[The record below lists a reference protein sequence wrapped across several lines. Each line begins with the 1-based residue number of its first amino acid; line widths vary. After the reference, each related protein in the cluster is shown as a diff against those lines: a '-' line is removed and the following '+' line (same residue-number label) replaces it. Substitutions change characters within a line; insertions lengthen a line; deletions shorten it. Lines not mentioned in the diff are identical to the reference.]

1 MHSGNSNP
9 WYRLKI
15 FRDDYLIYI
24 ELLFLVD
31 VNLPGLNRTAF
42 SILMLK
48 CCFLNLP
55 LIKLQK
61 TSHTQKFWLRE
72 FPGGPVV
79 RTGHIHCHGPG
90 SVSRWGTKPHSAVK
104 NNNNFFY
111 LYFFFVELVFCIYMS
126 YVCGFNQPWIE
137 NICEKKFQKV
147 PKSKTWTC
155 CALGTIYLEFTLY
168 KVS

>member
-90 SVSRWGTKPHSAVK
+90 SVSGWGTKPHSAVK
-104 NNNNFFY
+104 NNNNFF
-111 LYFFFVELVFCIYMS
+111 LFVFFFCRVGLLYLHVLCLWIQPTMNRKYLWKKIPESSKKQNLNLLCSGNYLLRIYF
-126 YVCGFNQPWIE
+126 V
-137 NICEKKFQKV
+137 
-147 PKSKTWTC
+147 
-155 CALGTIYLEFTLY
+155 
-168 KVS
+168 